1 MKIIKKMFIK
11 NYRDIDNPKVR
22 DSYGLVAGL
31 IGIITNLIVF
41 VGKLIIGIFTSSI
54 TIIVDAVNSITDAGS
69 SLLTIVGFKLSSKPA
84 DKEHPF
90 GHARIENI
98 MALFIAL
105 LTFSA
110 GLLFAKSCIEKIITP
125 DEINITIA
133 TYIILS
139 ITILIKLFQIFLF
152 KDFGKSIDSDSLL
165 ATYSDAKADL
175 LTNIA
180 VLVSIIIMDIFTLNI
195 DGYIGLAVSLFIIYT
210 AIRMIKSTI
219 NPLINE
225 KPQKRYV
232 NKVKKEIL
240 SFKGVNDVHDLIIH
254 SYGAGTTFAT
264 FHIEVKPTDT
274 LLDTHIL
281 VDKIERHLEDKFNL
295 NVTIQVDPIDKDNP
309 KTKEI
314 SQRIK
319 NTLKKINKKL
329 SIHSLRVVYKNNAID
344 VLFDLLEDFNV
355 SYPKKEIL
363 KCLNEEFKDEEIKYN
378 FIFTIEKPF
387 V

>member
-1 MKIIKKMFIK
+1 MKFIKKMFIK
-11 NYRDIDNPKVR
+11 NYRDTDNPKVR

-31 IGIITNLIVF
+31 IGIITNLLVF
-41 VGKLIIGIFTSSI
+41 AGKIITGLITSSI
-54 TIIVDAVNSITDAGS
+54 TIVVDAVNSLTDAGS
-69 SLLTIVGFKLSSKPA
+69 SLLNIVGFKLSSKPA

-90 GHARIENI
+90 GHARIEYVI
-98 MALFIAL
+98 ALFIAL

-110 GLLFAKSCIEKIITP
+110 GILFAKSCLEKIITP
-125 DEINITIA
+125 DAINITIA

-139 ITILIKLFQIFLF
+139 ITILIKIFQIFLF

-175 LTNIA
+175 LTNLA
-180 VLVSIIIMDIFTLNI
+180 VLLSIIIMDIFNLNI

-219 NPLINE
+219 GPLISE

-232 NKVKKEIL
+232 NKIKKEIL
-240 SFKGVNDVHDLIIH
+240 SFNGVNDVHDLLIH
-254 SYGAGTTFAT
+254 SYGVGTTFAT
-264 FHIEVKPTDT
+264 FHIEVNPTET

-314 SQRIK
+314 FQRVKKAI
-319 NTLKKINKKL
+319 TKINKKL
-329 SIHSLRVVYKNNAID
+329 SIHSLRVVYKNNTID
-344 VLFDLLEDFNV
+344 VIFDLLEDFNV
-355 SYPKKEIL
+355 SYPKKEISKQL
-363 KCLNEEFKDEEIKYN
+363 NKEFENEELKYN

>member
-1 MKIIKKMFIK
+1 MKFIKKMFIK
-11 NYRDIDNPKVR
+11 NYRDTDNPKVR
-22 DSYGLVAGL
+22 DAYGIVAGL
-31 IGIITNLIVF
+31 IGIITNLLVF
-41 VGKLIIGIFTSSI
+41 AGKITIGIFTSSI
-54 TIIVDAVNSITDAGS
+54 TIIVDAVNSLTDAGS
-69 SLLTIVGFKLSSKPA
+69 SLLNIVGFKLSSKPA

-90 GHARIENI
+90 GHARIEYVI
-98 MALFIAL
+98 ALFIAL

-110 GLLFAKSCIEKIITP
+110 GLLFAKSCLEKIVTP
-125 DEINITIA
+125 NAINITIA

-152 KDFGKSIDSDSLL
+152 KDFGESIDSDSLI

-175 LTNIA
+175 LTNLA
-180 VLVSIIIMDIFTLNI
+180 VLLSIVIMDIFTLNI

-219 NPLINE
+219 GPLISE

-232 NKVKKEIL
+232 TKVKKEIL
-240 SFKGVNDVHDLIIH
+240 SFNGVNDVHDLLIH

-264 FHIEVKPTDT
+264 FHIEVSPTET

-309 KTKEI
+309 KTEEI
-314 SQRIK
+314 FQKVKKTI
-319 NTLKKINKKL
+319 TKINKKL
-329 SIHSLRVVYKNNAID
+329 SIHSLRVVYKNNTID
-344 VLFDLLEDFNV
+344 VIFDLLEDFNV

-363 KCLNEEFKDEEIKYN
+363 KQLNKEFENEELKYN

>member
-1 MKIIKKMFIK
+1 MFIK
-11 NYRDIDNPKVR
+11 NYRDTDNPKVR
-22 DSYGLVAGL
+22 DAYGMVAGIFGILSNIL
-31 IGIITNLIVF
+31 IF
-41 VGKLIIGIFTSSI
+41 VGKIIIGLLTSSI
-54 TIIVDAVNSITDAGS
+54 TIIVDAVNSLTDAGS

-90 GHARIENI
+90 GHARIEYV

-105 LTFSA
+105 LTFAA

-125 DEINITIA
+125 AEIIISTA
-133 TYIILS
+133 TYIILT
-139 ITILIKLFQIFLF
+139 ITIAIKLFQIFLF
-152 KDFGKSIDSDSLL
+152 RDFGKSIDSDSLL
-165 ATYSDAKADL
+165 ATYDDARADL

-180 VLVSIIIMDIFTLNI
+180 VLISVIVMDIFNLNI

-219 NPLINE
+219 GPLISE
-225 KPQKRYV
+225 KPQKRFV
-232 NKVKKEIL
+232 NKIKKEIL
-240 SFKGVNDVHDLIIH
+240 SFTGVDDVHDLLIH

-264 FHIEVKPTDT
+264 FHIEVQPTAT

-314 SQRIK
+314 FQRVK
-319 NTLKKINKKL
+319 KTLKKINKKL
-329 SIHSLRVVYKNNAID
+329 SIHSLRVVYKNNVAD
-344 VLFDLLEDFNV
+344 VLFDVLEDFNI

-363 KCLNEEFKDEEIKYN
+363 KQLNKEFENEDMKYN